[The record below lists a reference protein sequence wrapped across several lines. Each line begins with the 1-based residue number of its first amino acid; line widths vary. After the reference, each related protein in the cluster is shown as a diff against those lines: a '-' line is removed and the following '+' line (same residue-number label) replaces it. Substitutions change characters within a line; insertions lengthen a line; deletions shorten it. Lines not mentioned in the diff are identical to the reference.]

1 MLRQRLRP
9 GDLLLSG
16 LLGTACVLTALRLP
30 GHPELTGPL
39 LFHGALLAG
48 FLVFLALAAAGRIR
62 LASELGI
69 AASIALVFALYR
81 SLGLL
86 GFELHDRTFD
96 APLSR
101 IDTLLLGILEALS
114 FVYLFYVGW
123 VYLSIVLEC
132 FGREEED
139 REAFLL
145 GLTLTYCLG
154 YLGYLL
160 LPAHGPIGF
169 HAQDY
174 AHALA
179 GGPVF
184 GTMTRA
190 VESQGG
196 AIGAF
201 PSLHVGGAVFL
212 CVFDLRRNRM
222 RGYTYLP
229 VVPLVA
235 LSTVVLRFHYVIDW
249 VGGAA
254 VALFALWATPRAL
267 AAWRGTPR
275 RVPPVPTGSASP
287 IAASPRRSKGAEAE
301 LEEGG

>member
-9 GDLLLSG
+9 GDLLLAA
-16 LLGTACVLTALRLP
+16 LLGTACALAAMRLP
-30 GHPELTGPL
+30 EHPELRGPL

-48 FLVFLALAAAGRIR
+48 FLAFLALAVGGRIPR
-62 LASELGI
+62 ASELGI
-69 AASIALVFALYR
+69 AASIALVFTLYR

-96 APLSR
+96 AALSR
-101 IDTLLLGILEALS
+101 IDTLLLGVDPSLWLDGRAPRKLVDVLS

-132 FGREEED
+132 FGREEKD

-154 YLGYLL
+154 YLGYLFV
-160 LPAHGPIGF
+160 PAHGPIGF

-174 AHALA
+174 AHPLA

-184 GTMTRA
+184 QTMTRA

-212 CVFDLRRNRM
+212 CLFDLRRNRM
-222 RGYTYLP
+222 RGLTYLP

-235 LSTVVLRFHYVIDW
+235 LSTVVLRFHYLVDW
-249 VGGAA
+249 VGGIA
-254 VALFALWATPRAL
+254 VALFALWVTPRAL
-267 AAWRGTPR
+267 AAWRRGTPCGA
-275 RVPPVPTGSASP
+275 PGISAGSSVG
-287 IAASPRRSKGAEAE
+287 GA
-301 LEEGG
+301 